1 MNQLQQHVRSPCR
14 LASGRRV
21 ASPRYRALAA
31 IYAGTPDVCLAS
43 VAKVHAT
50 NMAQKVT
57 LQCQQMFGGYG
68 YLGLL
73 PLERMVR
80 NVCMLAIAGGTTQT
94 QKNAI
99 ANPIFPR

>member
-1 MNQLQQHVRSPCR
+1 VNQLQQHVRGPCR

-21 ASPRYRALAA
+21 ASPRYRAMA
-31 IYAGTPDVCLAS
+31 IGAGTPDVCPAS

-50 NMAQKVT
+50 AMAQKVT

-68 YLGLL
+68 YLGVLR
-73 PLERMVR
+73 LERMVR
-80 NVCMLAIAGGTTQT
+80 DVCMLTVTGGTTQT
-94 QKNAI
+94 QKNTI